1 MSGVCVSW
9 RWQRVST
16 GQAPLIRWEL
26 VCPYTLSSGQRSRQM
41 TPHLL
46 FVILT
51 QPQLAMQP
59 ESGDPLIQAQA
70 VSQLSCESSGQ
81 WKVDTMTDIHLEWNV
96 IIRPIRG
103 RHDGDQSEA
112 LIGSISTN
120 WMRELSDCEPVTS
133 TCLLFALHWYLAMR
147 NKKCPSS
154 NPRARRL
161 ETDFSTFHFS
171 ADCQHSTYPGPQTT
185 HSWTQG
191 SRVSRTLEHIEE
203 QVLWPIWNC

>member
-1 MSGVCVSW
+1 
-9 RWQRVST
+9 
-16 GQAPLIRWEL
+16 
-26 VCPYTLSSGQRSRQM
+26 M

-51 QPQLAMQP
+51 QPQLAMQH

-133 TCLLFALHWYLAMR
+133 TCLLFVLHWYLAMR

-171 ADCQHSTYPGPQTT
+171 ADCQHSTCPGPQTT
-185 HSWTQG
+185 HSWAQG
-191 SRVSRTLEHIEE
+191 SRVSRMLEHIKE
-203 QVLWPIWNC
+203 QVLWQIWCSC